1 MVRVLSFILVFC
13 SSFLSL
19 AQENSNYH
27 TNALSF
33 SFNGLNLGSYN
44 GGVGGRHWISKST
57 VINASIGGSMYERKY
72 EKTTTVDNG
81 LEKNKSLYLGI
92 GLENHFKSSN
102 DFSPFL
108 SYRFEYGFN
117 DRYYR
122 GAYST
127 NENRDRTNS
136 LNIDFGLGVEYWILN
151 RISLSGQHL
160 FNASYEFG
168 ERSTGTTPNEIQKT
182 KGFQTGLGTTSII
195 LSIYF

>member
-13 SSFLSL
+13 SSLLSL
-19 AQENSNYH
+19 AQENSNYR

-44 GGVGGRHWISKST
+44 GGVGGRRWISKST
-57 VINASIGGSMYERKY
+57 VINASIGGSIYERKY
-72 EKTTTVDNG
+72 EKTATLDKG
-81 LEKNKSLYLGI
+81 LEKTKSLYLGL
-92 GLENHFKSSN
+92 GVENHLESSN

-108 SYRFEYGFN
+108 SYRLEYGFN

-122 GAYST
+122 GVYST

-136 LNIDFGLGVEYWILN
+136 LNIDFGLGIEYWILN

-160 FNASYEFG
+160 FNARYETG
-168 ERSTGTTPNEIQKT
+168 ERSTGGTPNEIQKI